1 MKVIIGMQNVAK
13 GVFLSNLEKTRIQET
28 RKERQLRIKK
38 ERRKQLIDSL
48 NSVGYGY
55 HEQQG
60 WFK

>member
-1 MKVIIGMQNVAK
+1 MKIFIGMRNVAK

-38 ERRKQLIDSL
+38 ERQKQLEDSF